1 MVYDLTAC
9 GMNEALWDP
18 KFWMTSVENILDTA
32 THSSWFGDVDTAEMF
47 HSYKLS
53 DKAQPYA
60 GVDVSWEE
68 KGEALRWEL

>member
-1 MVYDLTAC
+1 
-9 GMNEALWDP
+9 MNEALWDP